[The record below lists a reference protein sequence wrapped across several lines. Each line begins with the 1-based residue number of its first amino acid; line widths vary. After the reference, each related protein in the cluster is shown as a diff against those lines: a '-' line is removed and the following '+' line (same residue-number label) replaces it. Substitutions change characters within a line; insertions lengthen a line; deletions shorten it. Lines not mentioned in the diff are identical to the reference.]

1 MVSTFSSVL
10 VFAMLV
16 DRSKQS
22 RKTRGRDKQP
32 RDARIVVVIP
42 HPNMRC
48 NQARQGS
55 VAQRRALRVPL
66 APAEPATD
74 LPTYL

>member
-1 MVSTFSSVL
+1 MVPTFSSVL
-10 VFAMLV
+10 VCVTLV

-32 RDARIVVVIP
+32 RDAPIVVVIA

-48 NQARQGS
+48 NQARQGF
-55 VAQRRALRVPL
+55 VVQQRALRVPL
-66 APAEPATD
+66 APAGGQ
-74 LPTYL
+74 PTYL